1 MNKPI
6 YLTIS
11 EQIADNIRKSIILG
25 DLKEG
30 MPLREVELAKTY
42 SVSRG
47 PVRDALRTLA
57 NEGFL
62 DMIPNV
68 GVKVSKRAS
77 DDTLDLVLKL
87 RLDIELFVMSRIY
100 DQFTE
105 DDYLE
110 LEKLLALFK
119 TACASNNIHDII
131 DYDIQFHRFLIDK
144 TDDLHILD
152 LWQSATNRMLFSY
165 NRYENIME
173 SYNEHMLFY
182 KALRAKDKDTL
193 LDILKHHIRL

>member
-1 MNKPI
+1 MNKPL

-25 DLKEG
+25 DLTEG
-30 MPLREVELAKTY
+30 MPLREVELATTY
-42 SVSRG
+42 NVSRG

-77 DDTLDLVLKL
+77 DDTLDLVIKL

-100 DQFTE
+100 DQFTDE
-105 DDYLE
+105 EYND
-110 LEKLLALFK
+110 LEKLLTLFK
-119 TACASNNIHDII
+119 EACESNNIHDII
-131 DYDIQFHRFLIDK
+131 DYDIQFHRYLIDK
-144 TDDLHILD
+144 TNDLHILD

-165 NRYENIME
+165 NRYDNIME
-173 SYNEHMLFY
+173 SYSEHLLFFT
-182 KALRAKDKDTL
+182 ALKAKDKAQV
-193 LDILKHHIRL
+193 LDILKKHIRK